1 MSGLKRVGLFLLT
14 NFLVIMTLSVIIS
27 LLGIRLQNYTGLLV
41 LCAVFGFAGS
51 LISLLLSKTIVKASY
66 KIQIIN
72 PQNASGRVLDLYK
85 AIHQMSQQLGFRTP
99 EVGIYPSAEVN
110 AFATGASANKA
121 LVAFSQGIVDR
132 LDDDE
137 LAAVAGH
144 ELSHIGNGDMITMTL
159 LTGVANTFVM
169 FFARVLASVIANS
182 GRDNRGGGLGYF
194 GYYII
199 VVLLENVMMLLA
211 YIPIS
216 AFSRWREYGADAGA
230 ADLVGA
236 GSMINALAKID
247 RNYVKSTKKDSF
259 AMAKIENRHLV
270 SLWSTHPSI
279 EARIKRLQARI

>member
-1 MSGLKRVGLFLLT
+1 MSGLKRIGLFLLT
-14 NFLVIMTLSVIIS
+14 NFLVIITLSVIVSIS
-27 LLGIRLQNYTGLLV
+27 GIRLENYSGLLV

-66 KIQIIN
+66 KIQIIDS
-72 PQNASGRVLDLYK
+72 QNASGRLLDLYR

-121 LVAFSQGIVDR
+121 LVAFSQGIVER

-182 GRDNRGGGLGYF
+182 NRDNRGGMGYF
-194 GYYII
+194 GYYLI
-199 VVLLENVMMLLA
+199 VMLLENVMMLLA

-247 RNYVKSTKKDSF
+247 RNYVKDTKKDSF
-259 AMAKIENRHLV
+259 AMAKIENRHRV